1 MKQKLIPIILS
12 VTLAVL
18 CTVSIVDA
26 QAGLAPLTAYTQNF
40 DSLANSGTSSALP
53 TGWAF
58 SESGTNANTM
68 YTAGTGSGN
77 AGDTYS
83 FGPSGGTDRKSVV

>member
-26 QAGLAPLTAYTQNF
+26 QAGLPPLTAYTQNF
-40 DSLANSGTSSALP
+40 DSLANSGKSSALP
-53 TGWAF
+53 LVGHLVNLEPMPTQCILPEPEVAMPVILIVSAF
-58 SESGTNANTM
+58 WWH
-68 YTAGTGSGN
+68 
-77 AGDTYS
+77 
-83 FGPSGGTDRKSVV
+83 